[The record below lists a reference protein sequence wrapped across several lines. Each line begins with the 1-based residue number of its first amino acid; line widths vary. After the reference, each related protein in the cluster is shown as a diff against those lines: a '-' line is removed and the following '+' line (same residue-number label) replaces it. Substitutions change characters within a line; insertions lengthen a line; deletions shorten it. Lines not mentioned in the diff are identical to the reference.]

1 MKEHPQMLSD
11 DQVRAIRSGGMTQ
24 LRLRAGRQGALF
36 PPPSRFAVG
45 DRLWVREAF
54 CPLPYRAADPRC
66 VFRADGAFIGCYRWR
81 PSMHMPRAACRIVL
95 EITDV
100 QVARFCEPSDP
111 NAWFYLLSLR
121 AIEGLNA

>member
-36 PPPSRFAVG
+36 PPPAPWAVG

-54 CPLPYRAADPRC
+54 CELPYQADGPHF
-66 VFRADGAFIGCYRWR
+66 VFRADGEFIGCYRWR
-81 PSMHMPRAACRIVL
+81 PSMHMPRSACRIVL

-100 QVARFCEPSDP
+100 RVRFSSDP

-121 AIEGLNA
+121 ALEGSNA